1 MRPIAIANWEIY
13 DSAKGIGL
21 GYKVVVVCNNAVAAN
36 PPPVWVPPESGT
48 NLLQSA
54 PRASKIFTTLP
65 RFLLGVLFI
74 LLLLRDQLSRLFGA
88 AAIASR
94 E

>member
-1 MRPIAIANWEIY
+1 MIRQRASVQAT
-13 DSAKGIGL
+13 SRRGL
-21 GYKVVVVCNNAVAAN
+21 QQCGSRQPA
-36 PPPVWVPPESGT
+36 PPVWVPPESGT

-65 RFLLGVLFI
+65 RFLLGVLFV
-74 LLLLRDQLSRLFGA
+74 LLLLREQLSRLFGA
-88 AAIASR
+88 AAIAFR